1 MPAENY
7 NEYREDSSESMQSEI
22 DAAINHAKLDL
33 NDLQSEI
40 LWWKKVDFKTPD
52 SINHFYELD
61 KKNEKVIFKL
71 DQVKNYLS
79 DIYKRLSWMKVQ
91 KFSEISKENNFT
103 WTILAIQIALKAM
116 KTDPKNPKIYNIWQ
130 INWKYDDTTKK
141 VIQQFQTDCKLTWQD
156 GKPWKETIWRMVK
169 ELDNLINNK
178 RLEKSEQEVLKT
190 DVTNIIE
197 ESIAFNPYSWIYS
210 KEQKEIIVNYI
221 LNWKLNSGEN
231 SMLEVQINA
240 LSNNMMNWKLKYL
253 IQHSSEPLKNNIQ
266 NIKAIEEEKRN
277 NFKQDLE
284 DLNSTPS
291 DKRETIKKWWDK
303 ISEDMFQQLLIM
315 EWGQW
320 YKAQIHREFKE
331 NFPTWPYGMV
341 YKHIDQQWNLLKNIV
356 PFKNWERV
364 SKEWALNN
372 ARAYYNKRAQEWKS
386 LLDEKWYKYTQSQLD
401 SLVSA
406 SWWTENATN
415 KLKSF
420 VLWHR
425 NDKNWIYNFLITFA
439 RTAKWKIQWGL
450 VARRKLEANWFM
462 WTKKSYRE
470 YQQEYAQNRSK
481 NKKRK

>member
-1 MPAENY
+1 MPGERY
-7 NEYREDSSESMQSEI
+7 NEYVENNAESTKEEI
-22 DAAINHAKLDL
+22 DAAINVAKSDL
-33 NDLQSEI
+33 GNLESQI
-40 LWWKKVDFKTPD
+40 LWWKKVDFKIPD
-52 SINHFYELD
+52 SIDHFYRIE
-61 KKNEKVIFKL
+61 NWKVIFQL

-79 DIYKRLSWMKVQ
+79 NVHKRLSWMKNQ
-91 KFSEISKENNFT
+91 KFWEISKEKNFT

-116 KTDPKNPKIYNIWQ
+116 ETDPIKPKKYNIWKIKWEYNEITKSA
-130 INWKYDDTTKK
+130 IN
-141 VIQQFQTDCKLTWQD
+141 QFQTDSKLQWKD
-156 GKPWKETIWRMVK
+156 GKPWKETIWKMVK

-178 RLEKSEQEVLKT
+178 RLEKSEREVLKT

-210 KEQKEIIVNYI
+210 KEQKEIIINYI

-231 SMLEVQINA
+231 SMLEVQINT
-240 LSNNMMNWKLKYL
+240 LSNKMTNWKLKYL

-266 NIKAIEEEKRN
+266 NIKTIEEEQRS
-277 NFKQDLE
+277 NFIQDLE
-284 DLNSTPS
+284 DLSSTPT

-320 YKAQIHREFKE
+320 YKAQIHRKFKE

-364 SKEWALNN
+364 TKEWALKN
-372 ARAYYNKRAQEWKS
+372 AKAYYDKRAQERKD
-386 LLDEKWYKYTQSQLD
+386 LLDWKWCKYNQNQLD

-439 RTAKWKIQWGL
+439 RTAKWRIQWGL

-470 YQQEYAQNRSK
+470 YQQEYAQNKSK
-481 NKKRK
+481 SKKRK